1 MLSWSPPLPPRRAE
15 EEGDT
20 RSGGGVVFSYGEARH
35 WDERYMEEGGTP
47 YDCYQRYAALRPFV
61 RRFVPPAYRLF
72 MIGCGSAHMQTD
84 VRDMSKF
91 FDESFDCAP
100 VPLAQ
105 FNDTQLLS
113 DYNLLEETSLVRELA
128 HRLLGDFGGNFGR
141 NFEGC
146 SGAKLPP
153 SRPPRRRSTGVRLF
167 FLPHGMTRRAQNH
180 SWHDNRNDCIYWTI
194 ESKFNSTDI
203 VLTDHQNEYS
213 YLAE

>member
-1 MLSWSPPLPPRRAE
+1 
-15 EEGDT
+15 
-20 RSGGGVVFSYGEARH
+20 
-35 WDERYMEEGGTP
+35 
-47 YDCYQRYAALRPFV
+47 
-61 RRFVPPAYRLF
+61 
-72 MIGCGSAHMQTD
+72 MQTD

-100 VPLAQ
+100 VPLAR

-153 SRPPRRRSTGVRLF
+153 SLVALRKAAERRSVRLF
-167 FLPHGMTRRAQNH
+167 FLPHGMTRRAQNR
-180 SWHDNRNDCIYWTI
+180 SWHDNRWQWQEHIVQRKRMRRNLWFSSNLCGTLFMCDCAFVG
-194 ESKFNSTDI
+194 SFFCA
-203 VLTDHQNEYS
+203 
-213 YLAE
+213 LALVEVSCCVHVKLF